1 MLGVY
6 FWGMLFAFVASFIIF
21 SLAEKRITVNHLL
34 IAFFA
39 GVFSWLSVMVICV
52 LEIMALIVTIS
63 DKYGNKTLF
72 KF

>member
-6 FWGMLFAFVASFIIF
+6 FFGMLIAFVATFLIF

-34 IAFFA
+34 IACIA
-39 GVFSWLSVMVICV
+39 GLFSWLSVIVAGV